1 MPSNIAKK
9 ETAEERRLRIKKA
22 LEDVKKMSQRELRA
36 DLEKHGFTVIGKGI
50 PYDTDEDIV
59 ACFNSYGTIIDSSAR
74 QLLKV
79 KDQKPASAFKG
90 MWALNNL
97 ASPDPI
103 LSFKPTGSKNFT
115 QFNSLSNYIDAI
127 YRCLLQLCDQDSFIL
142 RKPITSSDL
151 TAGLQGSQRIVDLAG
166 VAISTIKQLGPSRFT
181 NKQSSFHITE
191 MKILFR
197 SILDFCNDRA
207 RVEQYKE
214 IKHFVS
220 EIWETSINE
229 LGGGTFIERWIAS

>member
-1 MPSNIAKK
+1 MFAKK
-9 ETAEERRLRIKKA
+9 NGHR
-22 LEDVKKMSQRELRA
+22 
-36 DLEKHGFTVIGKGI
+36 
-50 PYDTDEDIV
+50 
-59 ACFNSYGTIIDSSAR
+59 ACFNSNGIIIDSSAR

-90 MWALNNL
+90 MWTLNNL

-103 LSFKPTGSKNFT
+103 LSFKVPNWEQNFT

-127 YRCLLQLCDQDSFIL
+127 NRYLLQLCDQDSFICMFRTKTNHKL
-142 RKPITSSDL
+142 RFNGRITWEPTRRRFSWSGYKYNKATGSVQVYEQAVEFSHNGDEDL
-151 TAGLQGSQRIVDLAG
+151 VSKHFGN
-166 VAISTIKQLGPSRFT
+166 FE
-181 NKQSSFHITE
+181 H
-191 MKILFR
+191 
-197 SILDFCNDRA
+197 FCNDRA

-214 IKHFVS
+214 IEHFVS